1 MEETMRPLMLALAA
15 VLVASCARPTD
26 SSRVNPL
33 TVKGSIDSLWTRYAT
48 AADERD
54 STAFGALFTEDA
66 SLLFSSAPTV
76 QGRAAIQTFYG
87 ALYGPIDV
95 TGLRIT
101 QEDLK
106 ISGNMAAQTGTFRE
120 DFIEQNRERTEY
132 GRFALVVE
140 KGEDGP
146 WRIWRLVAVMD
157 SLSQ

>member
-1 MEETMRPLMLALAA
+1 MRPLILVLAA
-15 VLVASCARPTD
+15 VLLASCARPSGT
-26 SSRVNPL
+26 SSFSNL

-76 QGRAAIQTFYG
+76 QGRAAIQTFFG
-87 ALYGPIDV
+87 ALYGPVDV

>member
-1 MEETMRPLMLALAA
+1 MRPLILVLAA
-15 VLVASCARPTD
+15 VLLASCAQPSGT
-26 SSRVNPL
+26 SSSFSNL

-54 STAFGALFTEDA
+54 STAFGDLFTEDA
-66 SLLFSSAPTV
+66 SLIFSSAPTV
-76 QGRAAIQTFYG
+76 QGRAAIQTFFG

-95 TGLRIT
+95 TGLKIT

-106 ISGNMAAQTGTFRE
+106 ISGNVAAQTGTFRE

>member
-1 MEETMRPLMLALAA
+1 MRPLILLLAA
-15 VLVASCARPTD
+15 VLLTSCARPSGT
-26 SSRVNPL
+26 SSFNNL

-54 STAFGALFTEDA
+54 TTAFGALFSEDA
-66 SLLFSSAPTV
+66 SLIFSSAPTV
-76 QGRAAIQTFYG
+76 RGRASIQTFLG
-87 ALYGPIDV
+87 ALYGPVDV
-95 TGLRIT
+95 TGLRVT

-106 ISGNMAAQTGTFRE
+106 ISGTMAAQTGTIQE
-120 DFIEQNRERTEY
+120 SFIEQNREKTEY

>member
-1 MEETMRPLMLALAA
+1 MRPLFLVLAA
-15 VLVASCARPTD
+15 VLLASCTRPSGT
-26 SSRVNPL
+26 SSFNNL

-54 STAFGALFTEDA
+54 TTAFGTLFTEDA
-66 SLLFSSAPTV
+66 SLIFSNAPTV
-76 QGRAAIQTFYG
+76 RGRAAIQTFLG
-87 ALYGPIDV
+87 ALYGPVDV
-95 TGLRIT
+95 TGLRVT

-106 ISGNMAAQTGTFRE
+106 ISGTMAAQTGTFRE
-120 DFIEQNRERTEY
+120 DYIEQNLEKTGH

-146 WRIWRLVAVMD
+146 WRIWRLVTVRD